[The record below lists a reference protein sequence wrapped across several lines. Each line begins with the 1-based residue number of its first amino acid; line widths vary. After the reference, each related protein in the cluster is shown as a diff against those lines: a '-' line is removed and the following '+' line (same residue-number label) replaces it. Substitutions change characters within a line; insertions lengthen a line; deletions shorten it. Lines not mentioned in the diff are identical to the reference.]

1 MVVILLNIIHYLD
14 AKKMQGKTL
23 HCSALLGAVQC
34 TARKIIHTF
43 AGSSAAAYFYESRMQ
58 ISHKTKDNINHSNF
72 FDGCVMS
79 EVSSAKQ
86 KPDIQSYKDLYQ
98 VLDILSM

>member
-23 HCSALLGAVQC
+23 LGAVQC
-34 TARKIIHTF
+34 TAKKIIHTF

-79 EVSSAKQ
+79 EVSSAKS
-86 KPDIQSYKDLYQ
+86 KPDIQPYKDLYQ
-98 VLDILSM
+98 VVET